1 MRIRI
6 RKNIPIIDR
15 EQNILN
21 ARYLPVNRLASK
33 CIQRL
38 GLNSISEARG
48 VFDGECLSSKRHFH
62 RPVFEIS
69 KANRQ
74 KFEGRTYLLAVCR

>member
-1 MRIRI
+1 MRISI
-6 RKNIPIIDR
+6 LNNIPIIDR

-38 GLNSISEARG
+38 GLNSISRARG
-48 VFDGECLSSKRHFH
+48 VFDGESLTSKRHFH
-62 RPVFEIS
+62 RSVFDIS
-69 KANRQ
+69 KANRA
-74 KFEGRTYLLAVCR
+74 KV